1 MALSGS
7 ISTNKYTTQNHGSI
21 GLILT
26 WTASQSIDNNQTTI
40 NWTLKSYG
48 TMSSGYSVQAGPV
61 TVKIGGKTVLSATSR
76 FSMYGGGGYTRSGT
90 LKVTHNQD
98 GTKSVAMSVRAALY
112 SASVNCTASKTFTL
126 NKIDRYALL
135 TDAPSFDDENDP
147 TITYTN
153 TLGAPT
159 VTDIKVR
166 LEWNS
171 GADYTSWVNL
181 SDDGG
186 TQALDLTAYKTAML
200 QACANSDTLAV
211 VYRLRSTMNG
221 TDYDDTQAAT
231 MTVIN
236 AAPSTPSFTYY
247 DANPTSSGITG
258 DSSIIVQS
266 QSTLHIDVSNVSAQK
281 EATISEVILNIN
293 GTDYDVTS
301 DLYLDIVKPNY
312 SGAFRID
319 YKITDSRGLITQGF
333 NTTVTITAWVPPTA
347 QITLERVNGFETN
360 TELTVDGTISTVTG
374 SSMSIE
380 EKHSDD
386 GGQTWST
393 PSSVPDNTLVT
404 LSLNNQNEWMVLVSV
419 WDSFTVGSPTEYTLG
434 VSKGIPLVF
443 IDTDLN
449 SVGIDTFPD
458 DNNQLKIDG
467 TILADGVKFPIVK
480 DSAEHKVGYWIDGTT
495 VIYERTIEL
504 NSTVTAAAGNTSA
517 AGAWTV
523 LQTGWTEPIVPV
535 EFWAWSAGN
544 NPTLW
549 SHLSIQWE
557 RANTRLRVLNV
568 RSTAADIDGF
578 TIRYIKTS

>member
-21 GLILT
+21 GLILS

-98 GTKSVAMSVRAALY
+98 GTKSVAMSVRAAIY

-135 TDAPSFDDENDP
+135 TDAPDFDDENDP

-186 TQALDLTAYKTAML
+186 TQALDLSAYKTAML
-200 QACANSDTLAV
+200 QACANSDTLDV

-231 MTVIN
+231 MSVYPAPPTAGTVSY
-236 AAPSTPSFTYY
+236 A
-247 DANPTSSGITG
+247 DVNPTSSGITG
-258 DSSIIVQS
+258 DDSIIVQS
-266 QSTLHIDVSNVSAQK
+266 QSTLHISTTAPTPQK
-281 EATISEVILNIN
+281 EAVIDSIELEFN
-293 GTDYDVTS
+293 GVYYVITN
-301 DLYLDIVKPNY
+301 DLYADIVKPNF
-312 SGAFRID
+312 SGTFTATVRYF
-319 YKITDSRGLITQGF
+319 DSRGSASSSSIPIVITPWEQPS
-333 NTTVTITAWVPPTA
+333 AK
-347 QITLERVNGFETN
+347 ITLERVNGFETN

-380 EKHSDD
+380 EKHSND
-386 GGQTWST
+386 GGQTWSA

-404 LSLNNQNEWMVLVSV
+404 LSLNNQNEWTVLVSV
-419 WDSFTVGSPTEYTLG
+419 WDSFTVGNPTVYTLT
-434 VSKGIPLVF
+434 VSKGIPLMF
-443 IDTDLN
+443 IDTDM
-449 SVGIDTFPD
+449 SSIGIDCFPD
-458 DNNQLKIDG
+458 ANQQLKIDG
-467 TILADGVKFPIVK
+467 HISADGVKFPK
-480 DSAEHKVGYWIDGTT
+480 AFDSAEHKIGYWVDGTT
-495 VIYERTIEL
+495 PVYERTVIL
-504 NSTVTAAAGNTSA
+504 DTAITAAAGNTSA

-523 LQTGWTEPIVPV
+523 LQTGWTENILPI
-535 EFWAWSAGN
+535 EFFAWYSGGTDK
-544 NPTLW
+544 TLW
-549 SHLSIQWE
+549 THLSVQRE
-557 RANTRLRVLNV
+557 NANNRLRVLNI
-568 RSTAADIDGF
+568 RSTAATIDGF
-578 TIRYIKTS
+578 TIRYIKL

>member
-7 ISTNKYTTQNHGSI
+7 ITTNKYNSTV
-21 GLILT
+21 GLKLS
-26 WTASQSIDNNQTTI
+26 WSASQNINDNSSTI
-40 NWTLKSYG
+40 SWTLKSVG
-48 TMSSGYSVQAGPV
+48 GSSGSWWYSGPI
-61 TVKIGGKTVLSATSR
+61 TVKIAGKTVLSVTSR
-76 FSMYGGGGYTRSGT
+76 FKLYGDGSYSKSGS
-90 LKVTHNQD
+90 LKVTHNED
-98 GTKSVAMSVRAALY
+98 GTKSIAMSVRAAIY
-112 SASVNCTASKTFTL
+112 TSSVNCTASKTFTL

-135 TDAPSFDDENDP
+135 TDAPDFDDENDP

-200 QACANSDTLAV
+200 QACANSDTLDV

-236 AAPSTPSFTYY
+236 AEPSTPSFTYY

-301 DLYLDIVKPNY
+301 DLYLDIIKPNY
-312 SGAFRID
+312 SGAFRIN
-319 YKITDSRGLITQGF
+319 YTITDSRGIITQGF
-333 NTTVTITAWVPPTA
+333 NTTVTITAWAPPTA
-347 QITLERVNGFETN
+347 EITLERVNGFETN
-360 TELTVDGTISTVTG
+360 TNLKVVGTISTVTG

-386 GGQTWST
+386 GGQTWSA
-393 PSSVPDNTLVT
+393 PSSVPDNTTVT
-404 LSLNNQNEWMVLVSV
+404 LSLNNQKDWTVLVSV
-419 WDSFTVGSPTEYTLG
+419 WDSFTVGSPTEYTLT

-443 IDTDLN
+443 FDTVLN

-467 TILADGVKFPIVK
+467 NILADGVKFPMVM
-480 DSAEHKVGYWIDGTT
+480 SETEHKIGYWIDGTT
-495 VIYERTIEL
+495 PVYEKTVIL
-504 NSTVTAAAGNTSA
+504 NSPVTAAAGNTSA

-523 LQTGWTEPIVPV
+523 LQTGWTEPILPI
-535 EFWAWSAGN
+535 EFFAWYSGGLSTDK
-544 NPTLW
+544 TLW
-549 SHLSIQWE
+549 THLSVQRE
-557 RANTRLRVLNV
+557 TANNRLRVLNI
-568 RSTAADIDGF
+568 RSTAATIDGF